1 MEKLNNVKNMDKPK
15 RKSQF
20 SKHLN
25 FCAKN
30 AKNCTFWFK
39 VEFCAKI
46 QIFLHEKVWKFQ
58 KNETVTIWLIAKE
71 KEVWKYKD
79 IEVRAA

>member
-46 QIFLHEKVWKFQ
+46 QIFENSKSMKLFQ
-58 KNETVTIWLIAKE
+58 FDKSLKNK
-71 KEVWKYKD
+71 KYENTKM
-79 IEVRAA
+79 